1 MTTTPN
7 NSGINEIVANN
18 YAKIKAIREKGI
30 DPFPH
35 RFKPTHTMAEAG
47 ALRPDAQVTIAG
59 RMMLMRVMGKATFAH
74 LKDGT
79 GRMQIY
85 VKRDSVGEEAY
96 ELFKKQMHVGD
107 FLGVEGKLFV
117 TKTGELT
124 VDAAKLTVLSKSVRP
139 LPEKFHGL
147 TDSETRYRDRYLDLL
162 TNDDVRGIFVK
173 RSQIVAALREIL
185 NGEGMLEVETPVLC
199 AQAGGA
205 SARPFITFHNAYKN
219 ELYMRI
225 ALELPL
231 KKLLIGG
238 FQGAYEIGRVFRNEG
253 VDTRH
258 NPEFTMVEAYKAYS
272 DYHGMAELVEKLFER
287 FIKIVGADS
296 IDYNGVKIN
305 LKPPFRRLSL
315 PDEWQAKTGEDIHN
329 ILDGKRFNRP
339 NLVALAKKLH
349 IECGPDTTSAK
360 IFDRIMDEKIL
371 NELQQP
377 TFVFDHPTA
386 ITPLA
391 KCKPGDECLVER
403 FEFFAGTEEIANA
416 YSELNDPEDQK
427 SRLVEQLR
435 QQQEE
440 NNGEADILDKD
451 FIEAME
457 YGMPPM
463 GGIGIGID
471 RVTMLLTGKP
481 SIREVVLFPL
491 LRPAESEAGKQP

>member
-1 MTTTPN
+1 MTTTPP
-7 NSGINEIVANN
+7 NSSINDIVANN

-35 RFKPTHTMAEAG
+35 RFRPTHNLAA
-47 ALRPDAQVTIAG
+47 AAKLAPDSPVTIAG
-59 RMMLMRVMGKATFAH
+59 RMVLMRVMGKATFAH

-85 VKRDSVGEEAY
+85 VKRDSVGEESY
-96 ELFKKQMHVGD
+96 ELFKKQMQVGD

-147 TDSETRYRDRYLDLL
+147 TDAEARYRDRYLDLIS
-162 TNDDVRGIFVK
+162 NDEVKDIFVR

-199 AQAGGA
+199 SQAGGA

-287 FIKIVGADS
+287 FIKVIGSETV
-296 IDYNGVKIN
+296 DYNGVKIN
-305 LKPPFRRLSL
+305 LKPPFARLSL
-315 PDEWQAKTGEDIHN
+315 PDEWKAKTGEDIHN

-371 NELQQP
+371 AELQQP

-391 KCKPGDECLVER
+391 KCKPGDETLVER

-491 LRPAESEAGKQP
+491 LRPADSEPAKS

>member
-1 MTTTPN
+1 MTIPP
-7 NSGINEIVANN
+7 NSGINDIVVNN
-18 YAKIKAIREKGI
+18 YSKIKAIREKGI

-35 RFKPTHTMAEAG
+35 RFKLTHKIDEAKQLPAG
-47 ALRPDAQVTIAG
+47 THVIIAG
-59 RMMLMRVMGKATFAH
+59 RMMLMRVMGKASFAH

-85 VKRDSVGEEAY
+85 VKKDAVGEEAY
-96 ELFKKQMHVGD
+96 ELFKKQLAVGD
-107 FLGVEGKLFV
+107 FLGVEGKLFL
-117 TKTGELT
+117 THTGELT
-124 VDAAKLTVLSKSVRP
+124 VSAEKITVLAKAVRP

-147 TDSETRYRDRYLDLL
+147 TDAEARYRDRYLDLIC
-162 TNDDVRGIFVK
+162 NDDVREIFVK
-173 RSQIVAALREIL
+173 RARIVATLREVL

-199 AQAGGA
+199 SQAGGA
-205 SARPFITFHNAYKN
+205 SARPFITFHNAYRY

-287 FIKIVGADS
+287 FIQVIGSETVE
-296 IDYNGVKIN
+296 YNGVKIN

-315 PDEWQAKTGEDIHN
+315 PDEWKVKTGEDIHN
-329 ILDGKRFNRP
+329 ILDGKRFNRQ
-339 NLVALAKKLH
+339 NLVALAGKLH

-360 IFDRIMDEKIL
+360 IFDRIMDDKIL
-371 NELQQP
+371 AELQQP

-391 KCKPGDECLVER
+391 KCKPGDETLVER

-416 YSELNDPEDQK
+416 YTELNDPEDQK

-435 QQQEE
+435 QQKEE

-471 RVTMLLTGKP
+471 RITMLLTGKP

-491 LRPAESEAGKQP
+491 LRPDTETPKVTP

>member
-1 MTTTPN
+1 MTEIT
-7 NSGINEIVANN
+7 SGINDIVLNN

-35 RFKPTHTMAEAG
+35 RFKITHKMAEA
-47 ALRPDAQVTIAG
+47 AKLPPETQVTIGG
-59 RMMLMRVMGKATFAH
+59 RMMFMRIMGKATFAN

-79 GRMQIY
+79 GKMQIY

-96 ELFKKQMHVGD
+96 EIFKKQLHVGD
-107 FLGVEGKLFV
+107 FLGVEGRLFV

-124 VDAAKLTVLSKSVRP
+124 VDASKITVLSKSVRP

-147 TDSETRYRDRYLDLL
+147 TDAEARYRERYLDLL
-162 TNDDVRGIFVK
+162 TNEETRNIFIR
-173 RSQIVAALREIL
+173 RSRIVATIREEL
-185 NGEGMLEVETPVLC
+185 NGRGCLEVETPVLC
-199 AQAGGA
+199 SQAGGA
-205 SARPFITFHNAYKN
+205 SARPFITFHNAYKY

-225 ALELPL
+225 ATELPL

-238 FQGAYEIGRVFRNEG
+238 FDGAYEIGRVFRNEG

-258 NPEFTMVEAYKAYS
+258 NPEFTTLEAYIAYS
-272 DYHGMAELVEKLFER
+272 DYNGMAEFVESVFER
-287 FIKIVGADS
+287 CIGILGS
-296 IDYNGVKIN
+296 ETIEYNGNTIN
-305 LKPPFRRLSL
+305 LKPPFKRLSL
-315 PDEWQAKTGEDIHN
+315 PEEWKRVTGEDIHEV
-329 ILDGKRFNRP
+329 LKGKGFNRE
-339 NLVALAKKLH
+339 NLKKTATKVH
-349 IECGPDTTSAK
+349 VEYSADTTSAK
-360 IFDRIMDEKIL
+360 IFDRILDEKIL
-371 NELQQP
+371 GALIQP
-377 TFVFDHPTA
+377 TFVMDYPTA

-391 KCKPGDECLVER
+391 KCKAGDESLVER

-471 RVTMLLTGKP
+471 RLCMLLSGKP
-481 SIREVVLFPL
+481 SVREVILFPL
-491 LRPAESEAGKQP
+491 LRPADQPQPK